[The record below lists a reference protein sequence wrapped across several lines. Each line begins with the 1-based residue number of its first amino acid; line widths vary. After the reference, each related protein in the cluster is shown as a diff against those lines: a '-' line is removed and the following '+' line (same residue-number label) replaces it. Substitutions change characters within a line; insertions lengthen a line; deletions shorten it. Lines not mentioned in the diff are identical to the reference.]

1 LKAGNAGGKGI
12 PGILNDGNSNEKGN
26 FKSKPGNLGKS
37 GSGNFGSSGSSNGS
51 LKAGNVG
58 GKGIPGIL
66 NDGNSNEKG
75 NFKSKSGNSGSGSSG
90 SSGNS
95 NEKEGNFGGKE
106 NGKDIGIDLF
116 HLKLYKTF
124 SPNLASTVTTINIF
138 NPLNYF

>member
-12 PGILNDGNSNEKGN
+12 PGILNDGNLKENGK
-26 FKSKPGNLGKS
+26 FKSKLGNS
-37 GSGNFGSSGSSNGS
+37 NVGSVGSSGSSNGNLNEGS
-51 LKAGNVG
+51 GG

-66 NDGNSNEKG
+66 NDGSFNEKG
-75 NFKSKSGNSGSGSSG
+75 NFRLKLGNSNAGSAGN
-90 SSGNS
+90 SGNS
-95 NEKEGNFGGKE
+95 NEKKGNFGGKE

-124 SPNLASTVTTINIF
+124 APNLASTVTTINII